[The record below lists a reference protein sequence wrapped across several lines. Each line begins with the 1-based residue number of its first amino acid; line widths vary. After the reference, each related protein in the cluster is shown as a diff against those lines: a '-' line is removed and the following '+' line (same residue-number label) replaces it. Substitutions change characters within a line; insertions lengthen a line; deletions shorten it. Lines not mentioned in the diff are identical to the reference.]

1 MQPPQ
6 GSPAGLTRGSIIS
19 KNLAKRM
26 DCRVKPGNDTLI
38 IEPLQPLFRCAHK
51 LATMRNMDDPEQP
64 RQEKYVET
72 ARDRRIANALLLF
85 FVIVV
90 VGGGIW
96 LANAMFEQRQLDDCL
111 AQGGRNC
118 APAIEA
124 PAR

>member
-1 MQPPQ
+1 MVHHFKKFCE
-6 GSPAGLTRGSIIS
+6 ADGLPGISAFTRVFRR
-19 KNLAKRM
+19 A
-26 DCRVKPGNDTLI
+26 VPGNDTLI

>member
-1 MQPPQ
+1 
-6 GSPAGLTRGSIIS
+6 
-19 KNLAKRM
+19 M

-38 IEPLQPLFRCAHK
+38 IEPLQPLFRRAHS

-72 ARDRRIANALLLF
+72 ARDRRIANALLQF

>member
-1 MQPPQ
+1 
-6 GSPAGLTRGSIIS
+6 
-19 KNLAKRM
+19 
-26 DCRVKPGNDTLI
+26 
-38 IEPLQPLFRCAHK
+38 
-51 LATMRNMDDPEQP
+51 
-64 RQEKYVET
+64 
-72 ARDRRIANALLLF
+72 LLF

>member
-1 MQPPQ
+1 MSRAAQRFFP
-6 GSPAGLTRGSIIS
+6 SPREAGRG
-19 KNLAKRM
+19 
-26 DCRVKPGNDTLI
+26 
-38 IEPLQPLFRCAHK
+38 FRRAHS

>member
-1 MQPPQ
+1 VAVPDQQ
-6 GSPAGLTRGSIIS
+6 RTA
-19 KNLAKRM
+19 
-26 DCRVKPGNDTLI
+26 
-38 IEPLQPLFRCAHK
+38 PLRLRCA
-51 LATMRNMDDPEQP
+51 ASGTRTPIPSVAVARYDQAMDESEAPKGD
-64 RQEKYVET
+64 KYVET

-85 FVIVV
+85 FLIVV

>member
-1 MQPPQ
+1 MP
-6 GSPAGLTRGSIIS
+6 
-19 KNLAKRM
+19 
-26 DCRVKPGNDTLI
+26 
-38 IEPLQPLFRCAHK
+38 FRSAHS
-51 LATMRNMDDPEQP
+51 LGTMRNMDDPEQP
-64 RQEKYVET
+64 RPEKYVET

>member
-1 MQPPQ
+1 MPLRAQ
-6 GSPAGLTRGSIIS
+6 AGYHASM
-19 KNLAKRM
+19 N
-26 DCRVKPGNDTLI
+26 
-38 IEPLQPLFRCAHK
+38 E
-51 LATMRNMDDPEQP
+51 PEQ
-64 RQEKYVET
+64 RKEDRYVET

-124 PAR
+124 PPCGEGRASGSLIVLSPRGAACAVPPRTWRICIRPV

>member
-1 MQPPQ
+1 
-6 GSPAGLTRGSIIS
+6 
-19 KNLAKRM
+19 M

-38 IEPLQPLFRCAHK
+38 IEPLQPLFRRAHS